1 MADSQKFIARN
12 RAPRVQIEYD
22 VELYGAEK
30 KVQLPFVMGVL
41 SDLSGKSDVPQPGIA
56 DRKFL
61 EIDVD
66 TFDDRMRAMAPRA
79 AFTVPN
85 TLTGDG
91 NLAVDLT
98 FESMEDFAPAA
109 IAAKVEPLRALLE
122 ARTQLSNLLTYMD
135 GKTGA
140 ESLIE
145 QVLSD
150 RALLS
155 TLATA
160 PAPAPDDR
168 AALLSRLRD
177 MAPVGVADAP
187 DTTAQTLKALAASAP
202 SEASLPDETAST
214 LAALAASAPVA
225 ALDTD
230 DTAATL
236 AALAAS
242 APDGAAK
249 ADDGSAI
256 LAALAASA
264 PSEPSMSD
272 ETASTL
278 AALAAS
284 APVAALDTDDTAAT
298 LAALAASAPDG
309 AAKADDGSA
318 ILAALAASA
327 PSEASLP
334 DETAS
339 VLSALAASGP
349 MAAAGTEDTAPIL
362 AGLAA
367 TVPENEPHTDE
378 ITAILV
384 APEVDLLD
392 TPMADVAVK
401 SVPDAEPSTGDD
413 DLLGDLLADFG
424 EDAAP
429 EVDALDDLMAGPPV
443 RPADAEAATGDD
455 DLLGDLLADFG
466 DGAAS
471 VVDPLDALT
480 ADVAVESA
488 PDAEPATGDDDLL
501 GDLLAD
507 FGEDAA
513 PEVDPLDDLMAD
525 VSVEPSPGED
535 TVSTNSLEDL
545 LGDLDGPLS
554 TDPDPLDDLMASLDD
569 GDAKAASE
577 AKTKDAPPD
586 PFGTLS
592 APHPSPDQ
600 LQRRV
605 FRMAFLGDFSGRSA
619 RGKFEIGAA
628 LANRRPIPFDIDTAE
643 DVIEGLATTLVL
655 PIGQDGTGIQVQLG
669 GLDDLHPDELYAN
682 VDLFSHLSALRKRLS
697 GSMADSAIRE
707 MTGWAQGHTDP
718 ARATLRA
725 SAGGAIPADRRLS
738 DLQVLIGDTEGRLRQ
753 PAETDDLIARIV
765 GPHVVASPHP
775 EAAAYKAA
783 LDIAL
788 SDAMRLVLHHPEFQ
802 QVESLWRSLDLM
814 ARRIET
820 DDRLEIVLYDIS
832 AEEFAADLAAQ
843 DDLAKSGLFGMLADT
858 PLSEGG
864 AGGFS
869 AIFGLYSF
877 EETPPHAQL
886 LARMARISAH
896 IEAPYF
902 AAMSPAF
909 METAKQDRH
918 PLVAQAWNALRE
930 MPEARYLGMVAPRF
944 LLRRPYGK
952 RTEPIDSF
960 QFEEFTVTEGMSG
973 MLWGNPVVAVAILL
987 AQAAKKG
994 GAKMQLGQIMTLG
1007 EMPFHYVTDR
1017 YGDQVALPCTE
1028 RNLTTTRMEGVVARG
1043 FMPLVSLR
1051 GRDQIRLAS
1060 FQSVGGGEILG
1071 PWSSETLPRT
1081 TPPQPAPTLTAVL
1094 PASAISSDADGGG
1107 ATDDDLDALLAGFG
1121 NDAPT
1126 PSDPEAMDPELAALL
1141 EGL

>member
-1 MADSQKFIARN
+1 MGDLLADF
-12 RAPRVQIEYD
+12 
-22 VELYGAEK
+22 G
-30 KVQLPFVMGVL
+30 
-41 SDLSGKSDVPQPGIA
+41 
-56 DRKFL
+56 
-61 EIDVD
+61 
-66 TFDDRMRAMAPRA
+66 DD
-79 AFTVPN
+79 
-85 TLTGDG
+85 
-91 NLAVDLT
+91 
-98 FESMEDFAPAA
+98 
-109 IAAKVEPLRALLE
+109 
-122 ARTQLSNLLTYMD
+122 
-135 GKTGA
+135 
-140 ESLIE
+140 
-145 QVLSD
+145 
-150 RALLS
+150 
-155 TLATA
+155 
-160 PAPAPDDR
+160 
-168 AALLSRLRD
+168 
-177 MAPVGVADAP
+177 
-187 DTTAQTLKALAASAP
+187 AASV
-202 SEASLPDETAST
+202 E
-214 LAALAASAPVA
+214 
-225 ALDTD
+225 
-230 DTAATL
+230 
-236 AALAAS
+236 
-242 APDGAAK
+242 
-249 ADDGSAI
+249 
-256 LAALAASA
+256 
-264 PSEPSMSD
+264 
-272 ETASTL
+272 
-278 AALAAS
+278 
-284 APVAALDTDDTAAT
+284 
-298 LAALAASAPDG
+298 
-309 AAKADDGSA
+309 
-318 ILAALAASA
+318 
-327 PSEASLP
+327 
-334 DETAS
+334 
-339 VLSALAASGP
+339 
-349 MAAAGTEDTAPIL
+349 
-362 AGLAA
+362 
-367 TVPENEPHTDE
+367 
-378 ITAILV
+378 
-384 APEVDLLD
+384 DLLD

-401 SVPDAEPSTGDD
+401 SAPDAEPATGDD

-429 EVDALDDLMAGPPV
+429 EEDALDDLMAGAPV

-471 VVDPLDALT
+471 VVDPLDAPM

-507 FGEDAA
+507 FGDDAA
-513 PEVDPLDDLMAD
+513 PEVDPLDELMAD

-535 TVSTNSLEDL
+535 TVTTNSLEDL

-697 GSMADSAIRE
+697 GSTADSAIRE

-775 EAAAYKAA
+775 EAAVYKAA

-820 DDRLEIVLYDIS
+820 DDRLEIVFYDIS

-1081 TPPQPAPTLTAVL
+1081 TPSQPAPTLTAVL
-1094 PASAISSDADGGG
+1094 PASAISSDADG
-1107 ATDDDLDALLAGFG
+1107 AAAADDDLDALLAGFG

>member
-41 SDLSGKSDVPQPGIA
+41 SDLSGKSDVSQPGIA

-98 FESMEDFAPAA
+98 FESMDDFAPAA

-155 TLATA
+155 TLAAT
-160 PAPAPDDR
+160 PAPAPDNR

-177 MAPVGVADAP
+177 MAPVAVDDAP
-187 DTTAQTLKALAASAP
+187 DTTAQTLRALAAAAP

-225 ALDTD
+225 VLDTD

-284 APVAALDTDDTAAT
+284 APLAASDPDDTAAT
-298 LAALAASAPDG
+298 LAALVASAPDG

-349 MAAAGTEDTAPIL
+349 VAAAGTEDTASIL

-367 TVPENEPHTDE
+367 TVPDGEPETDE
-378 ITAILV
+378 MSAILV

-392 TPMADVAVK
+392 APMADVAVE
-401 SVPDAEPSTGDD
+401 SAPAAEP
-413 DLLGDLLADFG
+413 
-424 EDAAP
+424 
-429 EVDALDDLMAGPPV
+429 
-443 RPADAEAATGDD
+443 ATGND

-466 DGAAS
+466 D
-471 VVDPLDALT
+471 
-480 ADVAVESA
+480 
-488 PDAEPATGDDDLL
+488 
-501 GDLLAD
+501 
-507 FGEDAA
+507 DAA

-535 TVSTNSLEDL
+535 TVTTNSLEDL

-554 TDPDPLDDLMASLDD
+554 THPDPLDDLMASLDD

-577 AKTKDAPPD
+577 AKAKDAPPD

-655 PIGQDGTGIQVQLG
+655 PIGQNGTGIQVQLG

-753 PAETDDLIARIV
+753 PAATDDLIARIV

-843 DDLAKSGLFGMLADT
+843 DDLANSGLFGMLVDT

-896 IEAPYF
+896 IEAPFF

-909 METAKQDRH
+909 METAIQDRH

-930 MPEARYLGMVAPRF
+930 MPEARYLGMAAPRF

-960 QFEEFTVTEGMSG
+960 QFEEFTVTEGVSG

-1060 FQSVGGGEILG
+1060 FQSIGGGEILG
-1071 PWSSETLPRT
+1071 PWSSETLVRT
-1081 TPPQPAPTLTAVL
+1081 TPSQPAPTLTAVL
-1094 PASAISSDADGGG
+1094 PASATLSDADGAG
-1107 ATDDDLDALLAGFG
+1107 AADDDLDALLAGFG